1 AMKMENDLACDKG
14 GVIKQILVGE
24 GDVMGTGQPLI
35 EFAGEGAAPAAEAV
49 EVEGNGEVMVAPMG
63 GTVLEIKVNPGDE
76 VKVGDTLLVYEAM
89 KMENNLISDRAGRI
103 AKILIADGDVMAT
116 DQPIFEFGNAKAA
129 AKPAPKPVA
138 APAPKPV
145 AAPAPK
151 PVEDAPKKDASA
163 VKPIDINRC
172 YAPVEGGTSGKTVL
186 PHADQAREGAPA
198 LRLAEGTTLEIN
210 VNPDGG
216 INIRI
221 TTGK

>member
-1 AMKMENDLACDKG
+1 
-14 GVIKQILVGE
+14 
-24 GDVMGTGQPLI
+24 MGTGQPLI
-35 EFAGEGAAPAAEAV
+35 EFAGEGGAPAPEAE

-151 PVEDAPKKDASA
+151 PVEEAPKKDGSA
-163 VKPIDINRC
+163 VKPVDINRC

-186 PHADQAREGAPA
+186 PHAEMGRDAAPA